1 MSTSLADR
9 VYPRLPVW
17 AQNAACG
24 VYGLREARVRFGR
37 EFRRRLDWLTET
49 DRWGAADIAAYQDEQ
64 VRALVKHAYETVPF
78 YRERMKGLGLAPDD
92 VRGRADLP
100 KLPIVTKEDV
110 RANFSRMVS
119 ERADREKLIPRH
131 TSGTTGKALDFYS
144 SRASVAFQ
152 WAVWWRHR
160 RRFGVEPGALS
171 ANFTGKLVVP
181 MSQRR
186 PPFWRWNR
194 PARQALL
201 NMQHV
206 TPDKIAHIAGFLD
219 RHPFVLYTGYPSIVH
234 AVAATA
240 LEAGL
245 ELHARPKLVVTG
257 AENVL
262 DFQRRDIAA
271 WTGALLTDQYG
282 FSEGCGNASHCTE
295 LRYHED
301 WEFGVLECVDPET
314 LPDGRVRGR
323 LICTGFACPEFPFL
337 RYEVGDTAVWAA
349 PGERCACGRH
359 SAVIDRIEGR
369 MDDYVVTPEGGRIMR
384 FDYLFKETPAV
395 RESQV
400 VQDRPGAIT
409 LRLVRRPDYDVHT
422 EEHLRGEVA
431 RWISPT
437 LAVEFEYLDEIPR
450 EGSGKFRAVLSRMGR
465 GGAA

>member
-1 MSTSLADR
+1 VSAGLADR
-9 VYPRLPVW
+9 IYPRLPVW

-24 VYGLREARVRFGR
+24 IYGLREGRVRFGR
-37 EFRRRLDWLTET
+37 GFRRRLDWLTET
-49 DRWGAADIAAYQDEQ
+49 EGWSAADIAAYQDEQ
-64 VRALVKHAYETVPF
+64 VRALVKHAYASVPF
-78 YRERMKGLGLAPDD
+78 YRERMRGLGLTPDD
-92 VRGRADLP
+92 VRGRKDLP
-100 KLPIVTKEDV
+100 KLPVLTKEEV
-110 RANFSRMVS
+110 RGSTRRLLA
-119 ERADREKLIPRH
+119 ERADARHLVHRH

-144 SRASVAFQ
+144 SRESIAFQ

-181 MSQRR
+181 MEQRR
-186 PPFWRWNR
+186 PPYWRWNR
-194 PARQALL
+194 PMNQALL

-206 TPDKIAHIAGFLD
+206 TPDKVADIAAFLD
-219 RHPFVLYTGYPSIVH
+219 RHPFRFYTGYPSIIH

-240 LEAGL
+240 LEAGVAL
-245 ELHARPKLVVTG
+245 RRGPALVITG

-271 WTGALLTDQYG
+271 WTGARLTDQYG

-301 WEFGVLECVDPET
+301 WEFGVLECVDPEP
-314 LPDGRVRGR
+314 LGDGRVRGR
-323 LICTGFACPEFPFL
+323 VVCTGFACPEFPFI

-349 PGERCACGRH
+349 PGDRCACGRH
-359 SAVIDRIEGR
+359 SAVLERIEGR

-384 FDYLFKETPAV
+384 FDYLFKATTSV

-400 VQDRPGAIT
+400 VQHRPGAIT
-409 LRLVRRPDYDVHT
+409 LRLVRRPDYAARD
-422 EEHLRGEVA
+422 EAAIAREVA

-437 LAVEFEYLDEIPR
+437 LQVEFEYVDEIPR
-450 EGSGKFRAVLSRMGR
+450 ERNGKFRAVLSHLNGNGR
-465 GGAA
+465 A

>member
-1 MSTSLADR
+1 VSASLADR

-37 EFRRRLDWLTET
+37 DFRERLDRLTEM
-49 DRWGAADIAAYQDEQ
+49 DGWSAADIAAYQDEQ
-64 VRALVKHAYETVPF
+64 VRALVKHAYDSVPF
-78 YRERMKGLGLAPDD
+78 YRERMRSAGLTPDD

-100 KLPIVTKEDV
+100 KLPILTKEDV
-110 RANFSRMVS
+110 RANLPRLVS
-119 ERADREKLIPRH
+119 ERVDRKRLIHRH

-144 SRASVAFQ
+144 SRASIAFQ

-181 MSQRR
+181 MEQRR
-186 PPFWRWNR
+186 PPYWRWNR
-194 PARQALL
+194 PMNQALL

-206 TPDKIAHIAGFLD
+206 TPDKAPAIAAFLD

-234 AVAATA
+234 ALAATA
-240 LEAGL
+240 LELGI
-245 ELHARPKLVVTG
+245 ELHSRPKLVITG

-301 WEFGVLECVDPET
+301 WEFGVLECVDPQT

-323 LICTGFACPEFPFL
+323 LVCTGFACPEFPFL
-337 RYEVGDTAVWAA
+337 RYEVGDTAVWAP

-384 FDYLFKETPAV
+384 FDYLFKDTPMV

-409 LRLVRRPDYDVHT
+409 LRLVRRPGYGT
-422 EEHLRGEVA
+422 GEEAYLRGEVA
-431 RWISPT
+431 RWISP
-437 LAVEFEYLDEIPR
+437 LLDVEFEYVDEIPR
-450 EGSGKFRAVLSRMGR
+450 EASGKFRAVLSRLGPGGR
-465 GGAA
+465 A